1 MQISLKKIISVVVL
15 STLLSSCMTS
25 EKPARNSVQGSSQRQ
40 QKNLKDNLSANS
52 AEFTSP
58 DEFTISKADYKKA
71 TILNA
76 ELAIVYSTEGYLDR
90 AKSKLIKAQDL
101 SKQHGYNLAIVDYA
115 AGYYYQSI
123 GANSIAKKYYQN
135 ALYNHPKDFEA
146 MNFYAQYLC
155 GQESNYAE
163 AQKLFDKSL
172 YTPNNNDMAQTLF
185 LYSQCMYKQG
195 KKDQALVYMERANRF
210 RQNYRAAKLRLA
222 EMYFERKDYK
232 NCYKV
237 IYSMK
242 DDSAFF
248 NNKRILDLRLKLAEY
263 AHNKNQAA
271 EVRLILSSNNYND
284 EDIQKFF
291 SAADQEDIDKNA

>member
-1 MQISLKKIISVVVL
+1 MQVSFKKIISIALL
-15 STLLSSCMTS
+15 SAILSSCMTPKKS
-25 EKPARNSVQGSSQRQ
+25 TRNSIKSHLQ
-40 QKNLKDNLSANS
+40 QQNNTNKNINTNS
-52 AEFTSP
+52 AEFISP
-58 DEFTISKADYKKA
+58 DEFTIRKADYKKA

-101 SKQHGYNLAIVDYA
+101 SKQHNYNLAIVDYA

-123 GANSIAKKYYQN
+123 GANSIAKKYYKN

-155 GQESNYAE
+155 SQESEYDE
-163 AQKLFDKSL
+163 AQKLFDESL
-172 YTPNNNDMAQTLF
+172 YAPNNDDMAQTLF

-195 KKDQALVYMERANRF
+195 KKDQALVYMEKANRF

-222 EMYFERKDYK
+222 EMYFERKDYT

-248 NNKRILDLRLKLAEY
+248 NNKHILDLRLKLAEY
-263 AHNKNQAA
+263 AHNKNEAA

-284 EDIQKFF
+284 ENIQKFF
-291 SAADQEDIDKNA
+291 SAADQYDIDKNA

>member
-1 MQISLKKIISVVVL
+1 MQISLKKIISVAFL
-15 STLLSSCMTS
+15 STILSSCMTP
-25 EKPARNSVQGSSQRQ
+25 ETPTRNSIKNNSQQ
-40 QKNLKDNLSANS
+40 QNNTSENLNPNS
-52 AEFTSP
+52 AEFISP
-58 DEFTISKADYKKA
+58 EQFTVNKADYKKA
-71 TILNA
+71 TAINA
-76 ELAIVYSTEGYLDR
+76 ELAIIYSTEGYLER
-90 AKSKLIKAQDL
+90 AKTKLIKAQDL
-101 SKQHGYNLAIVDYA
+101 AKQHGYDLAIVGYA

-123 GANSIAKKYYQN
+123 GANSIAKKYYKDT
-135 ALYNHPKDFEA
+135 LYKHPKDFEA

-155 GQESNYAE
+155 SQESDYAE

-172 YTPNNNDMAQTLF
+172 YTPDNDDMAQTLF

-210 RQNYRAAKLRLA
+210 RQDYRAAKLRLA
-222 EMYFERKDYK
+222 EMYFERKDYT

-242 DDSAFF
+242 GDPAFF

-263 AHNKNQAA
+263 ANNKNQAA

-291 SAADQEDIDKNA
+291 SAADQEDINKNA